1 MIWPFVSLLM
11 FIVFV
16 PSNGT
21 PHVSMSEFP
30 ITVDRSELE
39 PDPVEQQL
47 VEDCRYLADHIPHRD
62 LSDYVVIADSQSAE
76 NDVLEVENS
85 ETEELS
91 DPDRVERHAGAP
103 ESDYSD
109 SEDQE

>member
-1 MIWPFVSLLM
+1 MIWPFFSLFM

-21 PHVSMSEFP
+21 PQLSMSESP

-47 VEDCRYLADHIPHRD
+47 VEDCRYLDDPIPHRD
-62 LSDYVVIADSQSAE
+62 LSDYVVIADNQSEE

-91 DPDRVERHAGAP
+91 DQDRVERFKGERELDQADH
-103 ESDYSD
+103 
-109 SEDQE
+109 EDQE